1 MKKPSKQQI
10 ERIKSQV
17 LFAQAM
23 IVLGYVIARFVKI
36 SM

>member
-23 IVLGYVIARFVKI
+23 IVLGYVIAQFVKI